1 MMRIIL
7 SMFITAISSCSG
19 PIPRA
24 DENEE
29 MEVIE
34 IVYDTVYNEYE
45 YEITVGYG
53 SNQQDNRG
61 N

>member
-7 SMFITAISSCSG
+7 LMFITAISSCSG

-24 DENEE
+24 DDEE
-29 MEVIE
+29 REVIE

-53 SNQQDNRG
+53 SNQQDNRR

>member
-1 MMRIIL
+1 
-7 SMFITAISSCSG
+7 MFITAISSCSG

>member
-1 MMRIIL
+1 
-7 SMFITAISSCSG
+7 MFITAISSCSG

-24 DENEE
+24 DDEE
-29 MEVIE
+29 REVIE

-53 SNQQDNRG
+53 SNQQDNRR

>member
-1 MMRIIL
+1 MRIIL
-7 SMFITAISSCSG
+7 LMFITAISSCSG

-24 DENEE
+24 DDEE
-29 MEVIE
+29 REVIE

-53 SNQQDNRG
+53 SNQQDNRR

>member
-1 MMRIIL
+1 MRIIL
-7 SMFITAISSCSG
+7 LMFITAISSCSG
-19 PIPRA
+19 PIPRS
-24 DENEE
+24 DDNEE
-29 MEVIE
+29 KIE